1 MITLNNPYSRF
12 AAAIIAALIAN
23 VIIISGLPL
32 SLRFSAPAKKE
43 RNLEAIRLA
52 DYRKPPPPPPK
63 KEEIKKEI
71 VQKQVQPKLKNF
83 MPKMDV
89 DALGGNMGSMFQFDM
104 GLAKGVGDLTVSV
117 GMKIWDESKVDS
129 KPVAIFRT
137 KPVYPAKAQSEM
149 VTGRVAFKFMVD
161 RDGMVKDVEILQ
173 AQPQGMFDEATINA
187 VKQWRFQPAKVK
199 GTAVA
204 CWVQTAINYELE

>member
-83 MPKMDV
+83 GSFVFKLKDV
-89 DALGGNMGSMFQFDM
+89 DSAVHH
-104 GLAKGVGDLTVSV
+104 A
-117 GMKIWDESKVDS
+117 DE
-129 KPVAIFRT
+129 F
-137 KPVYPAKAQSEM
+137 
-149 VTGRVAFKFMVD
+149 
-161 RDGMVKDVEILQ
+161 
-173 AQPQGMFDEATINA
+173 
-187 VKQWRFQPAKVK
+187 
-199 GTAVA
+199 
-204 CWVQTAINYELE
+204 